1 MFLPPGC
8 DRDIAIEAAALM
20 TQASDEYDKFKHGA
34 DWNLQGN
41 YLRSAKP
48 EGLPSRPEPFR
59 FVVRNETSGME

>member
-1 MFLPPGC
+1 
-8 DRDIAIEAAALM
+8 M